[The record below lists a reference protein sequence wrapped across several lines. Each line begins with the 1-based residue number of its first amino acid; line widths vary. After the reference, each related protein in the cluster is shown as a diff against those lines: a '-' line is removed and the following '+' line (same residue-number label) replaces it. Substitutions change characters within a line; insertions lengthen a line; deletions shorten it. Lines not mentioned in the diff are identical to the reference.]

1 LQLCSVILSGCQ
13 VAARQQYETE
23 TAELKQQLSELT
35 AFKHTKE
42 RMERQISELLLEVQE
57 LKVSPGP

>member
-1 LQLCSVILSGCQ
+1 M
-13 VAARQQYETE
+13 AARQQYETE

-35 AFKHTKE
+35 AVKHTKE